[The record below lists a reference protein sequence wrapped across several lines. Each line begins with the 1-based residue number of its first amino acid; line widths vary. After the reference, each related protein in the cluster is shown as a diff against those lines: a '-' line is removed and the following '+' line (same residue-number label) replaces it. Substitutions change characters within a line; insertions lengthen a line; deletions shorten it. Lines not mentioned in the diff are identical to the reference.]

1 MELLTANTGSYPRI
15 GDKPEQQKHRQAYAR
30 WEKGEISD
38 EEFMRVQDEVT
49 KEVIQEQVRA
59 GLDLV
64 TDGQVRWYDPISHI
78 ARRLKGFEIDGLLR
92 FFDTNFYFRQ
102 PVVEGEVRWIGPIL
116 VEEFSFAKGV
126 SPVPVKPVVT
136 GPYTI
141 ARSSINRHYSDIE
154 GLVLDLANAIGREI
168 GELEKVG
175 AEIVQVDEPAI
186 LKNPQDLELLR
197 NAIEEMR
204 EHFKSASLALY
215 TYFGDAAG
223 IYEKLQELPV
233 DIIGLDFT
241 YSGNLVDIIE
251 EKGSSKG
258 LGLGLID
265 GRNTRMEKE
274 AEVLPTLE
282 RIIPHVEGRPVY
294 LNPSCGLEHLPRETA
309 FAKLKNLVAIA
320 NKAREVLG

>member
-49 KEVIQEQVRA
+49 IEVIQEQVRA

-64 TDGQVRWYDPISHI
+64 TDGQVRWYDPISHF
-78 ARRLKGFEIDGLLR
+78 ARRLGGFVINGLLR

-102 PVVEGEVRWIGPIL
+102 PVVEGKVRWMGPIL
-116 VEEFSFAKGV
+116 IEEFSFAKGV
-126 SPVPVKPVVT
+126 SPVPVKPVIT

-141 ARSSINRHYSDIE
+141 ARSSINRHYSNIE
-154 GLVLDLANAIGREI
+154 ELVLDLASAIGREV
-168 GELEKVG
+168 GELEKAG
-175 AEIVQVDEPAI
+175 AEIIQIDEPAI
-186 LKNPQDLELLR
+186 LRNPEDLELFR

-204 EHFKSASLALY
+204 KHLKSARLALY
-215 TYFGDAAG
+215 TYFGDAAE
-223 IYEKLQELPV
+223 IYEELQELPV

-241 YSGNLVDIIE
+241 YSDSLVDVIVD
-251 EKGSSKG
+251 KGSSKG

-265 GRNTRMEKE
+265 GRNTRMENE
-274 AEVLPTLE
+274 AEILSVLEQIVPN
-282 RIIPHVEGRPVY
+282 VEGRPIY
-294 LNPSCGLEHLPRETA
+294 LNPSCGLEYLPRETA
-309 FAKLKNLVAIA
+309 FAKLRNLVAIA
-320 NKAREVLG
+320 DKAREVLR

>member
-1 MELLTANTGSYPRI
+1 MLTANTGSYPRI

-49 KEVIQEQVRA
+49 KEVIHEQVRA

-78 ARRLKGFEIDGLLR
+78 ARGLRGFEINGLLR

-102 PVVEGEVRWIGPIL
+102 PVVEGEVRWVKPIL
-116 VEEFSFAKGV
+116 VWEFSFAKEI
-126 SPVPVKPVVT
+126 SAVPVKPVLT

-141 ARSSINRHYSDIE
+141 ARSSINRYYPSLE
-154 GLVLDLANAIGREI
+154 ELVLDLASALGREI
-168 GELEKVG
+168 GELEKAG
-175 AEIVQVDEPAI
+175 ADVIQVDEPAI
-186 LKNPQDLELLR
+186 LKNPDDFELFR
-197 NAIEEMR
+197 DAIEEICKNVENAR
-204 EHFKSASLALY
+204 LALY
-215 TYFGDAAG
+215 TYFGDAAKL
-223 IYEKLQELPV
+223 YEKFQELPV

-241 YSGNLVDIIE
+241 YSERLVDVVVAQ
-251 EKGSSKG
+251 GSSKG

-274 AEVLPTLE
+274 TEILPILE
-282 RIIPHVEGRPVY
+282 RIVPQVEGGPVY
-294 LNPSCGLEHLPRETA
+294 LNPSCGLEYLPRETA
-309 FAKLKNLVAIA
+309 FAKLQNLVMIA
-320 NKAREVLG
+320 KRAREVMG